1 MLSAVLGSVA
11 AALAVLALDGV
22 DAVVLVTVVLLV
34 VVVLGVAVAGLGTGS
49 VADPAP
55 GRSTVGA
62 GATGRL
68 ARATGH
74 LAPVGLPRRR
84 RGALGLDHHMRRHGP
99 WGIHHPAGAE
109 GPAHWR
115 HKSRGHKRPARAC
128 DAAIGTGRIE
138 PRGVDGQPAPG
149 RADALR
155 SRRQE
160 GDTGVGSGGR

>member
-1 MLSAVLGSVA
+1 MSHTERGGGASSLGP
-11 AALAVLALDGV
+11 GWR
-22 DAVVLVTVVLLV
+22 
-34 VVVLGVAVAGLGTGS
+34 GRRGLGNCRLACRGRLGRRS
-49 VADPAP
+49 RGPRDGIRRGP
-55 GRSTVGA
+55 GAGPLNGWA

-160 GDTGVGSGGR
+160 GDTGVGPGGR